1 MATRARKSH
10 RVESTQAVKAALIAD
25 EHLVSPND
33 VTASPAATSGLTGAL
48 ASCDGA
54 TTFADL
60 ERLFQRHVNPVLHA
74 LVRLPLTSPVTDAV
88 APTDCCD
95 EAVLVA
101 RKIAMKYDDF
111 RLLLCRFA
119 AYTLRGLTPSATAAA
134 GEGLKRKLLRA
145 KEKRQRPSGGEDTGN
160 EAVTGSSALAT
171 NDDEAAIITNIY
183 CLLYGVTFAATEK
196 GDAVHEASLR
206 WPALVAEKR
215 ALETSEAY
223 SNANAAERRAMQ
235 LKRVLVLF
243 SDRGRRHEFSA
254 VWSAFVDLAVPAP
267 LRLHFLTAV
276 GTHILP
282 HLTRPVLLSDFLAK
296 CFSQGGLTAVL
307 ALEGLFVLMLEHD
320 LEYPSFY
327 DKLYSLITPDAFSS
341 RHRNQL
347 FRLVSLSLTSL
358 RVPAYVVAGFIKRIC
373 RVLLLAPSP
382 TYYFALPFVRQL
394 FQRHPNCLPLIHR
407 TDGSPD
413 LFDGKDPFDPFEDKL
428 DQCHAIDSTLWELCV
443 LERHFL
449 PAVNLMV
456 SAYSSPAHDNA
467 PLKFDKTYGR
477 LFAQDITRSKADDPG
492 VISYKAPAGG
502 LLQAGHKEAGLAGV
516 FVF

>member
-1 MATRARKSH
+1 MLTTIARTRDNATHFNVSL
-10 RVESTQAVKAALIAD
+10 AALQPKIA
-25 EHLVSPND
+25 HRLRSQGGH
-33 VTASPAATSGLTGAL
+33 VTKPGA
-48 ASCDGA
+48 
-54 TTFADL
+54 
-60 ERLFQRHVNPVLHA
+60 RVLHA
-74 LVRLPLTSPVTDAV
+74 FARNNHPRGVELSLRQRLLRCHDKCVRLI
-88 APTDCCD
+88 
-95 EAVLVA
+95 AVL
-101 RKIAMKYDDF
+101 
-111 RLLLCRFA
+111 
-119 AYTLRGLTPSATAAA
+119 
-134 GEGLKRKLLRA
+134 
-145 KEKRQRPSGGEDTGN
+145 GN
-160 EAVTGSSALAT
+160 EGVLPP
-171 NDDEAAIITNIY
+171 E
-183 CLLYGVTFAATEK
+183 LL
-196 GDAVHEASLR
+196 
-206 WPALVAEKR
+206 
-215 ALETSEAY
+215 
-223 SNANAAERRAMQ
+223 Q
-235 LKRVLVLF
+235 
-243 SDRGRRHEFSA
+243 
-254 VWSAFVDLAVPAP
+254 
-267 LRLHFLTAV
+267 
-276 GTHILP
+276 
-282 HLTRPVLLSDFLAK
+282 RPVLLSDFLAK

-407 TDGSPD
+407 TDGSSD